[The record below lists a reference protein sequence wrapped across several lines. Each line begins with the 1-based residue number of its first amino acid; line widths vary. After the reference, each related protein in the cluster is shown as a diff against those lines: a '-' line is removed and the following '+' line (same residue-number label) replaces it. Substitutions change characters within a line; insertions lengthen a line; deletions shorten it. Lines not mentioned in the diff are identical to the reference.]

1 MDNAKEK
8 SHDYL
13 TNYSID
19 ELKIEY
25 YKLVNE
31 RKYYELDLTY
41 TSNKLDDYR
50 TPSNEIPELRAD
62 IIYDENKINE
72 IDNQIKIIK
81 DFCESKGI
89 TLQPKV
95 LQK

>member
-1 MDNAKEK
+1 MDNIKEK
-8 SHDYL
+8 SHDYS

-50 TPSNEIPELRAD
+50 TPSNEIPELRTD

-89 TLQPKV
+89 TLQQKV